1 MKDKIIK
8 FLLFSLIINLILTI
22 PVMAQGSTPSADDVN
37 AIAKNMYCPVCENTP
52 LDQCDTAACQQWR
65 DEIRDKLSQGWTE
78 DEIYDY
84 FVKKFGDS
92 VLAEPPKRGLNL
104 LIYILPPIVI
114 LFGGLML
121 WRVVRDWIKPIGLE
135 NNKNLVNESN
145 SSDKYTALLE
155 EELKKRQ

>member
-1 MKDKIIK
+1 M
-8 FLLFSLIINLILTI
+8 LVLVLTM
-22 PVMAQGSTPSADDVN
+22 PVVAQGSTPTDDDVN

-52 LDQCDTAACQQWR
+52 LDQCGTPACQQWR

-92 VLAEPPKRGLNL
+92 VLAEPPMRGLNW

-114 LFGGLML
+114 IIGGVML
-121 WRVVRDWIKPIGLE
+121 WRVVKDWKTPINVEGGKKTGDVPE
-135 NNKNLVNESN
+135 T
-145 SSDKYTALLE
+145 SDKYTALFE